1 MSLFENTLTQIRKAS
16 DIMGLSANARE
27 VISRHERI
35 LEVSVPVKMDDGTVR
50 VFQGYR
56 CQHNSLRGPYKG
68 GIRFHP
74 DVDLGEVKALS
85 AWMTLKCAVVGIPL
99 GGGKGGIVVDSK
111 KLSLRE
117 LEAMTRE
124 YARAITPF
132 IGPKMDIPAPD
143 VYTNAQIMGWIA
155 DEYSRIKGE
164 NVLGVVTGK
173 ALAMGGSQGRDTAT
187 SQGGMHVLMEY
198 LKERNVS
205 PVGLRV
211 AVQGFGNAGSFMAQ
225 FAQEAGMKVIAVS
238 DSKNG
243 LFAPDGL
250 DIPKVMVG
258 KAAKG
263 EVAQCTDAVL
273 GGGVANVGVA
283 GETDGVAATGTAVV
297 ISNTDLLA
305 LDCDILVLSA
315 LENQVTAENAGQVKA
330 KMILELA
337 NGPVTPEA
345 DDILKTA
352 GVPVIPDILANAGG
366 VTVSYFELVQNEANY
381 YWSAE
386 EVQAK
391 LKPIMVKAWQD
402 VSGNAAK
409 YNCTYREAAFIS
421 ALKRIADALK
431 WRRGIE

>member
-1 MSLFENTLTQIRKAS
+1 MSLFENTLAQIRKAS
-16 DIMGLSANARE
+16 DLMGLSANARE

-35 LEVSVPVKMDDGTVR
+35 LEVSVPVKMDNGTVQ
-50 VFQGYR
+50 VFRGYR

-74 DVDLGEVKALS
+74 DVDLEEVKALS
-85 AWMTLKCAVVGIPL
+85 AWMTMKCAVVGIPL
-99 GGGKGGIVVDSK
+99 GGGKGGIIVDSK
-111 KLSLRE
+111 KLSPRE
-117 LEAMTRE
+117 LEEMTRV

-132 IGPKMDIPAPD
+132 IGPKMDVPAPD

-155 DEYSRIKGE
+155 DEYSKIKGE

-173 ALAMGGSQGRDTAT
+173 ALAMGGSEGRDTAT
-187 SQGGMHVLMEY
+187 SQGGMYVLMEY
-198 LKERNVS
+198 LREKGIS
-205 PVGLRV
+205 PAGLRV
-211 AVQGFGNAGSFMAQ
+211 AVQGFGNAGSFMAK

-243 LFAPDGL
+243 IFCDAGL
-250 DIPKVMVG
+250 DIAKVMSG
-258 KAAKG
+258 KAEKG
-263 EVAQCTDAVL
+263 EVALCTDAGI
-273 GGGVANVGVA
+273 GGGMCQ
-283 GETDGVAATGTAVV
+283 VV
-297 ISNTDLLA
+297 SNADLLA

-315 LENQVTAENAGQVKA
+315 LENQVHKDNAANVKA
-330 KMILELA
+330 RMILELA

-345 DDILKTA
+345 DEILKSKN
-352 GVPVIPDILANAGG
+352 VPVIPDILANAGG

-391 LKPIMVKAWQD
+391 LKPIMVKAWMDISANQK
-402 VSGNAAK
+402 K

-421 ALKRIADALK
+421 ALRRIADALK

>member
-1 MSLFENTLTQIRKAS
+1 MSLFENTLAQIRKAS
-16 DIMGLSANARE
+16 DLMGLSANARE

-35 LEVSVPVKMDDGTVR
+35 LEVSVPVRMDDGSVR

-68 GIRFHP
+68 GIRYHP

-85 AWMTLKCAVVGIPL
+85 AWMTMKCAVVGIPL

-111 KLSLRE
+111 KLSPRE

-124 YARAITPF
+124 YTRAITPF

-143 VYTNAQIMGWIA
+143 VYTNSQIMGWIA
-155 DEYSRIKGE
+155 DEYSKMKGE

-173 ALAMGGSQGRDTAT
+173 ALAMGGSEGRDTAT

-198 LKERNVS
+198 LKERGVS

-211 AVQGFGNAGSFMAQ
+211 AVQGFGNAGSFMAK
-225 FAQEAGMKVIAVS
+225 FCQEAGMNVVAVS

-243 LFAPDGL
+243 VACEAGL
-250 DIPKVMVG
+250 DIPTVMAG
-258 KAAKG
+258 KAEKG
-263 EVAQCTDAVL
+263 EVALCT
-273 GGGVANVGVA
+273 NA
-283 GETDGVAATGTAVV
+283 GIAGAACSV
-297 ISNTDLLA
+297 ISNSDLLA
-305 LDCDILVLSA
+305 FDCDILVLSA
-315 LENQVTAENAGQVKA
+315 LENQVTAENAGNVRA
-330 KMILELA
+330 RMILELA
-337 NGPVTPEA
+337 NGPITPEA
-345 DDILKTA
+345 DEILKGK

-391 LKPIMVKAWQD
+391 LKPIMVKAWMDISKNQ
-402 VSGNAAK
+402 K
-409 YNCTYREAAFIS
+409 QYNCTYREAAFIS
-421 ALKRIADALK
+421 ALRRIADALK
-431 WRRGIE
+431 WRRGFE

>member
-16 DIMGLSANARE
+16 DLMGLSANARE

-35 LEVSVPVKMDDGTVR
+35 IEVSVPVKMDDGTVK

-56 CQHNSLRGPYKG
+56 CQHSSVRGPYKG
-68 GIRFHP
+68 GIRYHP

-85 AWMTLKCAVVGIPL
+85 AWMSMKCAVVGIPL
-99 GGGKGGIVVDSK
+99 GGGKGGIIVDSK
-111 KLSLRE
+111 KLSPRE

-132 IGPKMDIPAPD
+132 IGPRMDIPAPD
-143 VYTNAQIMGWIA
+143 VYTNGQIMGWIA

-173 ALAMGGSQGRDTAT
+173 ALAMGGSEGRDTAT

-198 LKERNVS
+198 LKEK
-205 PVGLRV
+205 GLTGAGMKV
-211 AVQGFGNAGSFMAQ
+211 AVQGFGNAGSFMAK
-225 FAQEAGMKVIAVS
+225 FLHEAGFKVVAVS

-243 LFAPDGL
+243 LYSPEGL
-250 DIPKVMVG
+250 DIPQVMAC
-258 KAAKG
+258 KSEKG
-263 EVAQCTDAVL
+263 EVAQCTMHGPSAQ
-273 GGGVANVGVA
+273 
-283 GETDGVAATGTAVV
+283 V
-297 ISNTDLLA
+297 ISNADLLA
-305 LDCDILVLSA
+305 TDCDILVLSA
-315 LENQVTAENAGQVKA
+315 LENQVTKDNAELVKA
-330 KMILELA
+330 KTILELA

-345 DDILKTA
+345 DDILA
-352 GVPVIPDILANAGG
+352 RRGVPVIPDILANAGG

-402 VSGNAAK
+402 VSANAKK

-421 ALKRIADALK
+421 ALRRIADALK

>member
-1 MSLFENTLTQIRKAS
+1 MSLFENTLAQIRKAS
-16 DIMGLSANARE
+16 DLMGLSANARE
-27 VISRHERI
+27 VLSRHERI

-85 AWMTLKCAVVGIPL
+85 AWMTMKCAVVGIPL
-99 GGGKGGIVVDSK
+99 GGGKGGIIVDSK
-111 KLSLRE
+111 KLSPRE

-155 DEYSRIKGE
+155 DEYSKIKGE

-173 ALAMGGSQGRDTAT
+173 ALAMGGSEGRDTAT
-187 SQGGMHVLMEY
+187 SMGGMHVLMEY
-198 LKERNVS
+198 LKERGVA
-205 PVGLRV
+205 PAGLRV
-211 AVQGFGNAGSFMAQ
+211 AVQGFGNAGSFMAK
-225 FAQEAGMKVIAVS
+225 FAQEAGMSVIAVS

-243 LFAPDGL
+243 VFCAGGL
-250 DIPKVMVG
+250 DIPTVMAG
-258 KAAKG
+258 KAEKG
-263 EVAQCTDAVL
+263 EVALCTNAGI
-273 GGGVANVGVA
+273 GGAACSVVSNV
-283 GETDGVAATGTAVV
+283 E
-297 ISNTDLLA
+297 LLA

-315 LENQVTAENAGQVKA
+315 LENQVTQENAANVKA
-330 KMILELA
+330 RMILELA

-345 DDILKTA
+345 DEILKGM

-391 LKPIMVKAWQD
+391 LKPIMVKAWMDISANQK
-402 VSGNAAK
+402 K

-421 ALKRIADALK
+421 ALRRLADALK

>member
-1 MSLFENTLTQIRKAS
+1 MSLFENTLAQIRKAS
-16 DIMGLSANARE
+16 DLMGLSANARE
-27 VISRHERI
+27 VLSRHERI

-85 AWMTLKCAVVGIPL
+85 AWMTMKCAVVGIPL
-99 GGGKGGIVVDSK
+99 GGGKGGIIVDSK
-111 KLSLRE
+111 KLSPRE

-155 DEYSRIKGE
+155 DEYSKIKGE

-173 ALAMGGSQGRDTAT
+173 ALAMGGSEGRDTAT
-187 SQGGMHVLMEY
+187 SMGGMHVLMEY
-198 LKERNVS
+198 LKERGVS
-205 PVGLRV
+205 PTGLRV
-211 AVQGFGNAGSFMAQ
+211 AVQGFGNAGSFMAK
-225 FAQEAGMKVIAVS
+225 FAQEAGMTVVAVS

-243 LFAPDGL
+243 VFCSGGL
-250 DIPKVMVG
+250 DIPTVMAG
-258 KAAKG
+258 KAEKG
-263 EVAQCTDAVL
+263 EVALCTNAGIGGAACTVL
-273 GGGVANVGVA
+273 
-283 GETDGVAATGTAVV
+283 
-297 ISNTDLLA
+297 SNADLLA

-315 LENQVTAENAGQVKA
+315 LENQVTAENAAAVKA

-345 DDILKTA
+345 DEMLKGM

-391 LKPIMVKAWQD
+391 LKPIMVKAWMDISANQK
-402 VSGNAAK
+402 K
-409 YNCTYREAAFIS
+409 YNCTHREAAFIS
-421 ALKRIADALK
+421 ALRRLADALK

>member
-1 MSLFENTLTQIRKAS
+1 
-16 DIMGLSANARE
+16 MGLSANARE
-27 VISRHERI
+27 VLSRHERI

-85 AWMTLKCAVVGIPL
+85 AWMTMKCAVVGIPL
-99 GGGKGGIVVDSK
+99 GGGKGGIIVDSK
-111 KLSLRE
+111 KLSPRE

-155 DEYSRIKGE
+155 DEYSKIKGE

-173 ALAMGGSQGRDTAT
+173 ALAMGGSEGRDTAT
-187 SQGGMHVLMEY
+187 SMGGMHVLMEY
-198 LKERNVS
+198 LKERGVA
-205 PVGLRV
+205 PAGLRV
-211 AVQGFGNAGSFMAQ
+211 AVQGFGNAGSFMAK
-225 FAQEAGMKVIAVS
+225 FAQEAGMSVIAVS

-243 LFAPDGL
+243 VFCAGGL
-250 DIPKVMVG
+250 DIPTVMAG
-258 KAAKG
+258 KAEKG
-263 EVAQCTDAVL
+263 EVALCTNAGI
-273 GGGVANVGVA
+273 GGAACSVVSNV
-283 GETDGVAATGTAVV
+283 E
-297 ISNTDLLA
+297 LLA

-315 LENQVTAENAGQVKA
+315 LENQVTQENAANVKA
-330 KMILELA
+330 RMILELA

-345 DDILKTA
+345 DEILKGM

-391 LKPIMVKAWQD
+391 LKPIMVKAWMDISANQK
-402 VSGNAAK
+402 K

-421 ALKRIADALK
+421 ALRRLADALK